1 MRVNKEPVSAYT
13 HFAGFAAGVA
23 GLVVLI
29 LLAAGD
35 AAKTVA
41 VAVFGGTLVLLFL
54 ASASYHFFDLGERGN
69 RWLRRLDHAAIFLFI
84 AGSYIPPM
92 IHTLD
97 GAWRVAMISV
107 VGGLAVAGV
116 VMKLFWLGGPRWL
129 TTAFYLALGW
139 VVVVPAYQVLPR
151 LTPNGLLWITLGGLL
166 YTAGAVVYARKRP
179 DPLPGVF
186 GFHEVWHLFVLG
198 GAASHFVFVLDLVRQ
213 PYPPF
218 GG

>member
-1 MRVNKEPVSAYT
+1 MRVNKEPASAYT
-13 HFAGFAAGVA
+13 HFAGVAGGIV
-23 GLVVLI
+23 GLVVLVVVS
-29 LLAAGD
+29 AGD
-35 AAKTVA
+35 APKTVGMTL
-41 VAVFGGTLVLLFL
+41 FGGTLVLLFL

-69 RWLRRLDHAAIFLFI
+69 RWLRRIDHSAIFLFI
-84 AGSYIPPM
+84 AGSYVPPL

-97 GAWRVAMISV
+97 GAWRISMLSV

-139 VVVVPAYQVLPR
+139 VLVVPAYQVLPR
-151 LTPNGLLWITLGGLL
+151 LTVNGLIWVTLGGLI

-186 GFHEVWHLFVLG
+186 GFHEVWHLFVLA
-198 GAASHFVFVLDLVRQ
+198 GAACHFVFMLDLVRQ

-218 GG
+218 HG

>member
-1 MRVNKEPVSAYT
+1 MNKEPVSAYT

-35 AAKTVA
+35 APKTVA
-41 VAVFGGTLVLLFL
+41 VTLFGGTLVLLFL
-54 ASASYHFFDLGERGN
+54 ASASYHFFDLGEGGN

-139 VVVVPAYQVLPR
+139 VVVVPAYQILPR
-151 LTPNGLLWITLGGLL
+151 LTPNGLLWVTLGGLI

-213 PYPPF
+213 PYPAF

>member
-1 MRVNKEPVSAYT
+1 MRVNKDPLSAYT

-35 AAKTVA
+35 APKTVA
-41 VAVFGGTLVLLFL
+41 VTLFGGTLVLLFL
-54 ASASYHFFDLGERGN
+54 ASASYHYFDLGERGN

-84 AGSYIPPM
+84 AGSYIPPL
-92 IHTLD
+92 IYTLE
-97 GAWRVAMISV
+97 GAWRIAMLSV

-151 LTPNGLLWITLGGLL
+151 LSLTSVFWVTLGGLI

-213 PYPPF
+213 PWSA
-218 GG
+218 G